1 MKKENRAYIEN
12 NKKQEYAIN
21 KTSKFF
27 SFTSILKLTL
37 ALALFL
43 MAALFINAGNVI
55 VENGALNV
63 SNNLLVDTNTLFA
76 DSANNRVGIGTTAP
90 SNLLTLKSNSGQL
103 RLETSSDPNSYNT
116 ILHSPYNSNHPFNL
130 SVTNGG
136 ALAEYLG
143 VYADGGT
150 NNRVVF
156 PTGNVGI
163 GTTSPTAALDVRSA
177 VSIGANAATTG
188 SLRLPAEGYIYAR
201 NAANTANIFMVG
213 LSADDVYLGHINPNI
228 YFRTADGS
236 TRMTIDSTGNVGI
249 SDTTPDRDLDIGS
262 SSINSGDSG
271 WTVESD
277 SAFKDNIAEKAPDVA
292 ILDKWLNTKIY
303 EWTYKESHLVESMGL
318 EQPDNETEAL
328 SKVMHTGL
336 MADEF
341 NPLFMENDNTE
352 LNYGD
357 VQLKMIE
364 AIKALIAENNA
375 LKARVEALESG

>member
-63 SNNLLVDTNTLFA
+63 SNNLLVNTNTLYA
-76 DSANNRVGIGTTAP
+76 DSANNRVGIGTTSP
-90 SNLLTLKSNSGQL
+90 SKLLTLKSDSGQL
-103 RLETSSDPNSYNT
+103 RIETSSDAANYYAT
-116 ILHSPYNSNHPFNL
+116 LHSPYNSNHPFNL
-130 SVTNGG
+130 SVANGG
-136 ALAEYLG
+136 VLAEYLG
-143 VYADGGT
+143 VYADGGA

-163 GTTSPTAALDVRSA
+163 GTSSPTAALDVRSA

-201 NAANTANIFMVG
+201 NAANTADIFMVG

-236 TRMTIDSTGNVGI
+236 TRMTIDSTG
-249 SDTTPDRDLDIGS
+249 DIGIGTTS
-262 SSINSGDSG
+262 PTSGIELDVEG
-271 WTVESD
+271 QAECDGAGCWTVESD
-277 SAFKDNIAEKAPDVA
+277 LSLKENIIDMTKYG
-292 ILDKWLNTKIY
+292 LNEVMQIKPREY
-303 EWTYKESHLVESMGL
+303 DYKETGNHSFGFIAQELKNVVPEIVYGEEGNMSIGYGGLTPILVKAMQ
-318 EQPDNETEAL
+318 EQQ
-328 SKVMHTGL
+328 K
-336 MADEF
+336 
-341 NPLFMENDNTE
+341 
-352 LNYGD
+352 
-357 VQLKMIE
+357 QIE
-364 AIKALIAENNA
+364 E
-375 LKARVEALESG
+375 LKARVAALESK

>member
-213 LSADDVYLGHINPNI
+213 LSADDVYLGHINSNI

-236 TRMTIDSTGNVGI
+236 TRMTIDSTG
-249 SDTTPDRDLDIGS
+249 DIGIGTTS
-262 SSINSGDSG
+262 PTSGIELDVEG
-271 WTVESD
+271 QAECDGAGCWTVESD
-277 SAFKDNIAEKAPDVA
+277 LSLKENIIDMTKYG
-292 ILDKWLNTKIY
+292 LNEVMQIKPREY
-303 EWTYKESHLVESMGL
+303 DYKETGNHSFGFIAQELKNVVPEIVYGEEGNMSIGYGGLTPILVKAMQ
-318 EQPDNETEAL
+318 EQQ
-328 SKVMHTGL
+328 K
-336 MADEF
+336 
-341 NPLFMENDNTE
+341 
-352 LNYGD
+352 
-357 VQLKMIE
+357 QIE
-364 AIKALIAENNA
+364 E
-375 LKARVEALESG
+375 LKARVAALESK